1 MANQEQDMRQE
12 QLHFQE
18 CLDIIGQNVTRYEQE
33 YEQRHAQVQE
43 LYKAINSGDVELY
56 NQLMTASSLE
66 EHAAASLRKNRAAQD
81 KPYFGRIDY
90 TEKATDL
97 EQQVYIGKNGVFRNK
112 TDVLI
117 ADWRAPISSVYYEN
131 ELGQGEYGLPDEK
144 PISIDLHLKRTYSV
158 EKSKLM
164 GYYDSDVASNDEL
177 LVQYLSKNKDA
188 VLGEII
194 ATIQKE
200 QNAIIRKSPFANLIV
215 QGVAG
220 SGKTTV
226 AMHRISYLLYNYKH
240 RFESN
245 EYCIIGSNDLLLNY
259 ITSGLPELDVP
270 NIKHMRMDQIFA
282 RLCEKD
288 WVKKNKF
295 LEPDE
300 GPRSTASWRCTLP
313 FMQELELYLL
323 HLREDLVDLSPL
335 QDKQIGTILSESN
348 NTTLYQENPSFSIC
362 TMLTTLDERVKTR
375 IKFLMSGE
383 DRDRLQA
390 KLKEYAGHYKA
401 KRPTASIYDLY
412 IEYLQQWWDAHK
424 DTLQLSPQQS
434 TSLDG
439 LPPHGAR
446 QQPNPVHTS
455 SQDDPLGQD
464 FSPAALAWQA
474 HLDRLRRREYDVY
487 DIAALALIHYRVYQ
501 KAPNEEFGLLFLD
514 EAQDFGIGIYYVL
527 RTLLPATYF
536 TIMGDVSQNIH
547 YDTGLNDWY
556 ELQKLFLQNERDQF
570 LLLQKSYRNTI
581 EISQYAGRIL
591 EKASSGRYK
600 IQPVIRHGIPVEEA
614 KFWSDLEMAEHAA
627 GLIADIQG
635 RGYHTTAV
643 ICQNEEDAAKAR
655 QLLSPLTPLTDGA
668 AANFSTG
675 TKVLPIRLVKG
686 LEFDAVILWN
696 LDMQHG
702 PDDPRQAKLL
712 YVAAT
717 RALHELHVLNC

>member
-1 MANQEQDMRQE
+1 MANQDQDMRQE

-56 NQLMTASSLE
+56 NQLMTAISLE
-66 EHAAASLRKNRAAQD
+66 EHAASSLRKNRAAQD

-90 TEKATDL
+90 TENATEL
-97 EQQVYIGKNGVFRNK
+97 QQQVYIGKNGVFRNK

-144 PISIDLHLKRTYSV
+144 PISINLHLKRTYSV
-158 EKSKLM
+158 EKSKLV

-200 QNAIIRKSPFANLIV
+200 QNAIIRKSPFSNLIV

-270 NIKHMRMDQIFA
+270 NIKHMRMDQIFS

-288 WVKKNKF
+288 WMKKNKC

-300 GPRSTASWRCTLP
+300 SALWRCTLP
-313 FMQELELYLL
+313 FIQELELYLL
-323 HLREDLVDLSPL
+323 HLREELVDLSAL

-348 NTTLYQENPSFSIC
+348 NTTLYQENPTFSIC

-375 IKFLMSGE
+375 IKFLMSGR
-383 DRDRLQA
+383 DRDELQA
-390 KLKEYAGHYKA
+390 KLRQYAGHYKNM
-401 KRPTASIYDLY
+401 RPTRSIYELY
-412 IEYLQQWWDAHK
+412 LEFLQQWWNAHR
-424 DTLQLSPQQS
+424 DTLQQAPSP
-434 TSLDG
+434 T
-439 LPPHGAR
+439 
-446 QQPNPVHTS
+446 
-455 SQDDPLGQD
+455 
-464 FSPAALAWQA
+464 ALAWQA
-474 HLDRLRRREYDVY
+474 HLDRLGRREYDVY

-556 ELQKLFLQNERDQF
+556 ELQKLFLKNECDQF

-581 EISQYAGRIL
+581 EISQYAGRLL

-600 IQPVIRHGIPVEEA
+600 IQPVIRHGIPVEEPR
-614 KFWSDLEMAEHAA
+614 FWSDLEMAEHTAA
-627 GLIADIQG
+627 LISAIQAK
-635 RGYHTTAV
+635 GYHTTAV
-643 ICQNEEDAAKAR
+643 ICRDEEEAARAR
-655 QLLSPLTPLTDGA
+655 QMLSSLTPLTDGV

-675 TKVLPIRLVKG
+675 TMVLPIRLVKG

-696 LDMQHG
+696 LDMEHG
-702 PDDPRQAKLL
+702 PDDPRQTKLL

>member
-1 MANQEQDMRQE
+1 MANQEQEMRQE

-18 CLDIIGQNVTRYEQE
+18 CLDIIGQNVTRYQQE

-56 NQLMTASSLE
+56 NQLMTTSSLE
-66 EHAAASLRKNRAAQD
+66 EHAASSLRKNRAAFD

-90 TEKATDL
+90 TECASEL

-112 TDVLI
+112 TDILI

-131 ELGQGEYGLPDEK
+131 ELGPGEYGLPDER
-144 PISIDLHLKRTYSV
+144 PISIDLCLKRTYSV
-158 EKSKLM
+158 EKGKLL

-226 AMHRISYLLYNYKH
+226 AMHRISYLLYNYKQ

-282 RLCEKD
+282 RLCEKN
-288 WVKKNKF
+288 WVKKNKMV
-295 LEPDE
+295 EPGSELCPEHDSE
-300 GPRSTASWRCTLP
+300 HRSSAPSRSSLL
-313 FMQELELYLL
+313 FMRELELYLL
-323 HLREDLVDLSPL
+323 HLRESLVDLSPL

-348 NTTLYQENPSFSIC
+348 NAALYRENPTFSIC
-362 TMLTTLDERVKTR
+362 TLLSTLDERVKTR
-375 IKFLMSGE
+375 IKFLMNGE
-383 DRDRLQA
+383 DKDLLQA
-390 KLKEYAGHYKA
+390 KLREYAGHYKA
-401 KRPTASIYDLY
+401 MRPTRSIYDLY
-412 IEYLQQWWDAHK
+412 TEFLQQWRDAHM
-424 DTLQLSPQQS
+424 DAP
-434 TSLDG
+434 G
-439 LPPHGAR
+439 
-446 QQPNPVHTS
+446 
-455 SQDDPLGQD
+455 
-464 FSPAALAWQA
+464 PAVDWQA
-474 HLDRLRRREYDVY
+474 HLNRLGRREYDVY

-501 KAPNEEFGLLFLD
+501 KAPNQEFGLLFLD
-514 EAQDFGIGIYYVL
+514 EAQDFGIGVYYVL
-527 RTLLPATYF
+527 RTLLPAAYF

-547 YDTGLNDWY
+547 YDTGLNDWH
-556 ELQKLFLQNERDQF
+556 ELQKLFLKEERDQF

-600 IQPVIRHGIPVEEA
+600 IQPVIRHGIPVKETR
-614 KFWSDLEMAEHAA
+614 FWSDLEMAEHAA
-627 GLIADIQG
+627 GLIADIQAK
-635 RGYHTTAV
+635 GYHTTAV
-643 ICQNEEDAAKAR
+643 ICQNQEAAAGAR
-655 QLLSPLTPLTDGA
+655 QLLSPLTALTDGA
-668 AANFSTG
+668 ASNFSTG
-675 TKVLPIRLVKG
+675 TMVLPIRLVKG

>member
-1 MANQEQDMRQE
+1 MANQEQDMRLE

-18 CLDIIGQNVTRYEQE
+18 CLEIIGQNVTKYEQE

-43 LYKAINSGDVELY
+43 LYKAVNSGDVELY
-56 NQLMTASSLE
+56 NQLMTTSSLE

-81 KPYFGRIDY
+81 RPYFGRIDY
-90 TEKATDL
+90 TESAVEP

-131 ELGQGEYGLPDEK
+131 ELGDGEYGLPDEK

-158 EKSKLM
+158 EKGRLL

-200 QNAIIRKSPFANLIV
+200 QNVIIRKSPFANLIV

-270 NIKHMRMDQIFA
+270 NIKHLRMDQIFV

-288 WVKKNKF
+288 WVKKNKTT
-295 LEPDE
+295 DADA
-300 GPRSTASWRCTLP
+300 TAAWRCTLP

-323 HLREDLVDLSPL
+323 HLRKALVDLSAL
-335 QDKQIGTILSESN
+335 QDKQIGTILSEHN
-348 NTTLYQENPSFSIC
+348 NTTLFQENPAFSIC
-362 TMLTTLDERVKTR
+362 TLLTTLDERVRTR
-375 IKFLMSGE
+375 IKFLMSGG
-383 DRDRLQA
+383 DRDELQA
-390 KLKEYAGHYKA
+390 KLREHAGHYKDM
-401 KRPTASIYDLY
+401 RPTRSIYELY
-412 IEYLQQWWDAHK
+412 LEFLQQWWDTHG
-424 DTLQLSPQQS
+424 TSVSSPEPDS
-434 TSLDG
+434 EDS
-439 LPPHGAR
+439 
-446 QQPNPVHTS
+446 
-455 SQDDPLGQD
+455 
-464 FSPAALAWQA
+464 SPAQVWQA

-501 KAPNEEFGLLFLD
+501 KAPNEEFGMLFLD

-527 RTLLPATYF
+527 RTLLPAAYF

-556 ELQKLFLQNERDQF
+556 ELQKLFLKNERDQF

-581 EISQYAGRIL
+581 EISEYAGRIL
-591 EKASSGRYK
+591 EKASSGRYQ
-600 IQPVIRHGIPVEEA
+600 IQPVIRHGIPVEEMR
-614 KFWSDLEMAEHAA
+614 FWSDLEMAEHAA
-627 GLIADIQG
+627 KQIASIQEK
-635 RGYHTTAV
+635 GYHTTAV
-643 ICQNEEDAAKAR
+643 ICRDEAEAAKAR
-655 QLLSPLTPLTDGA
+655 ELLSPLTPLTDGA
-668 AANFSTG
+668 DNNFSTG
-675 TKVLPIRLVKG
+675 TMILPIRLVKG

-696 LDMQHG
+696 LDMEHG
-702 PDDPRQAKLL
+702 PEDPRQAKLL

>member
-1 MANQEQDMRQE
+1 MANQEQEMRQE

-18 CLDIIGQNVTRYEQE
+18 CLDIIGQNVTRYQQE

-56 NQLMTASSLE
+56 NQLMTTSSLE
-66 EHAAASLRKNRAAQD
+66 EHAASSLRKNRAAFD

-90 TEKATDL
+90 TECASEL

-112 TDVLI
+112 TDILI

-131 ELGQGEYGLPDEK
+131 ELGPGEYGLPDER
-144 PISIDLHLKRTYSV
+144 PISIDLCLKRTYSV
-158 EKSKLM
+158 EKGKLL

-226 AMHRISYLLYNYKH
+226 AMHRISYLLYNYKQ

-282 RLCEKD
+282 RLCEKN
-288 WVKKNKF
+288 WVKKNKMV
-295 LEPDE
+295 EPGSELCPEHDSE
-300 GPRSTASWRCTLP
+300 HRSPAPSRSSLL
-313 FMQELELYLL
+313 FMRELELYLL
-323 HLREDLVDLSPL
+323 HLRESLVDLSPL

-348 NTTLYQENPSFSIC
+348 NAALYRENPTFSIC
-362 TMLTTLDERVKTR
+362 TLLSTLDERVKTR

-383 DRDRLQA
+383 DKDLLQA
-390 KLKEYAGHYKA
+390 KLREYAGHYKA
-401 KRPTASIYDLY
+401 MRPTRSIYDLY
-412 IEYLQQWWDAHK
+412 TEFMQQWRDAHM
-424 DTLQLSPQQS
+424 DAP
-434 TSLDG
+434 G
-439 LPPHGAR
+439 
-446 QQPNPVHTS
+446 
-455 SQDDPLGQD
+455 
-464 FSPAALAWQA
+464 PAVDWQA
-474 HLDRLRRREYDVY
+474 HLNRLGRREYDVY

-501 KAPNEEFGLLFLD
+501 KAPNQEFGLLFLD
-514 EAQDFGIGIYYVL
+514 EAQDFGIGVYYVL
-527 RTLLPATYF
+527 RTLLPAAYF

-547 YDTGLNDWY
+547 YDTGLNDWH
-556 ELQKLFLQNERDQF
+556 ELQKLFLKEERDQF

-600 IQPVIRHGIPVEEA
+600 IQPVIRHGIPVKETR
-614 KFWSDLEMAEHAA
+614 FWSDLEMAEHAA
-627 GLIADIQG
+627 GLIADIQAK
-635 RGYHTTAV
+635 GYHTTAV
-643 ICQNEEDAAKAR
+643 ICQNQEAAAGAR
-655 QLLSPLTPLTDGA
+655 QLLSPLTALTDGA
-668 AANFSTG
+668 ASNFSTG
-675 TKVLPIRLVKG
+675 TMVLPIRLVKG

-696 LDMQHG
+696 LDMEHG

>member
-1 MANQEQDMRQE
+1 MAKQEQEMRQE

-18 CLDIIGQNVTRYEQE
+18 CLDIIGQNVTRYRQE

-56 NQLMTASSLE
+56 NQLMTTSSLE
-66 EHAAASLRKNRAAQD
+66 EHAAASLRKNRAAFD

-90 TEKATDL
+90 TERASEL

-131 ELGQGEYGLPDEK
+131 ELGPGEYGLPDEK

-158 EKSKLM
+158 EKGKLL

-226 AMHRISYLLYNYKH
+226 AMHRISYLLYNYKQ

-282 RLCEKD
+282 RLCEKN
-288 WVKKNKF
+288 WVKKNKMV
-295 LEPDE
+295 EPGSE
-300 GPRSTASWRCTLP
+300 LCPAHNSKHGSPAPSRSSLL
-313 FMQELELYLL
+313 FMRELELYLL
-323 HLREDLVDLSPL
+323 HLRESLVDLSPL
-335 QDKQIGTILSESN
+335 QDKQIGTILSESS
-348 NTTLYQENPSFSIC
+348 NTTLYRENPTFSIC
-362 TMLTTLDERVKTR
+362 TLLSTLDERVKTR

-383 DRDRLQA
+383 DKDRLQA
-390 KLKEYAGHYKA
+390 KLREYAGHYKA
-401 KRPTASIYDLY
+401 MRPTRSIYDLY
-412 IEYLQQWWDAHK
+412 TEFLQQWHDAHR
-424 DTLQLSPQQS
+424 DAP
-434 TSLDG
+434 G
-439 LPPHGAR
+439 
-446 QQPNPVHTS
+446 
-455 SQDDPLGQD
+455 
-464 FSPAALAWQA
+464 PAVDWQA
-474 HLDRLRRREYDVY
+474 HLNRLGRREYDVY

-501 KAPNEEFGLLFLD
+501 KAPNQEFGLLFLD
-514 EAQDFGIGIYYVL
+514 EAQDFGIGVYYVL
-527 RTLLPATYF
+527 RTLLPAAYF

-547 YDTGLNDWY
+547 YDTGLNDWH
-556 ELQKLFLQNERDQF
+556 ELQKLFLKEERDQF

-600 IQPVIRHGIPVEEA
+600 IQPVIRHGIPVKETR
-614 KFWSDLEMAEHAA
+614 FWSDLEMAEHAA
-627 GLIADIQG
+627 DLIADIQSK
-635 RGYHTTAV
+635 GYHTTAV
-643 ICQNEEDAAKAR
+643 ICRDEEAAAGVR
-655 QLLSPLTPLTDGA
+655 QLLSPLTALTDGA
-668 AANFSTG
+668 ASNFSTG
-675 TKVLPIRLVKG
+675 TMVLPIRLVKG

-696 LDMQHG
+696 LDMEHG

>member
-1 MANQEQDMRQE
+1 MAKQDQEMRLE

-18 CLDIIGQNVTRYEQE
+18 CLEIIGQNVKRYEQE

-90 TEKATDL
+90 TETASEL
-97 EQQVYIGKNGVFRNK
+97 AQQVYIGKNGVFRDK

-131 ELGQGEYGLPDEK
+131 ELGAGEYGLPDEK
-144 PISIDLHLKRTYSV
+144 PISIDLSLKRTYSV
-158 EKSKLM
+158 EKGQLM

-200 QNAIIRKSPFANLIV
+200 QNTIIRKSPFANLIV

-288 WVKKNKF
+288 WNKKNKCP
-295 LEPDE
+295 EPDE
-300 GPRSTASWRCTLP
+300 SAPWRCTLS

-323 HLREDLVDLSPL
+323 HLREKHIDLSPL
-335 QDKQIGTILSESN
+335 QDRQMGTILSESN
-348 NTTLYQENPSFSIC
+348 NLTLYRENPSFSIC
-362 TMLTTLDERVKTR
+362 TLLGTLDDRVKTR

-390 KLKEYAGHYKA
+390 KLKEYAGHYKSA
-401 KRPTASIYDLY
+401 RPTASIYELY
-412 IEYLQQWWDAHK
+412 LEYLRLWWQEQESAPAPRRD
-424 DTLQLSPQQS
+424 PE
-434 TSLDG
+434 
-439 LPPHGAR
+439 HGA
-446 QQPNPVHTS
+446 
-455 SQDDPLGQD
+455 GI
-464 FSPAALAWQA
+464 WQA
-474 HLDRLRRREYDVY
+474 HMDRLRRREYDVY

-556 ELQKLFLQNERDQF
+556 DLQKLFLKNEKDEF

-581 EISQYAGRIL
+581 EISEYAGRIL
-591 EKASSGRYK
+591 EKASFGRYR
-600 IQPVIRHGIPVEEA
+600 IDPVIRHGIPVEEA
-614 KFWSDLEMAEHAA
+614 RFWSDLEMAEHTA
-627 GLIADIQG
+627 GLIGDIQA
-635 RGYHTTAV
+635 RGYHTAAI
-643 ICQNEEDAAKAR
+643 ICQSETEAQRAR
-655 QLLSPLTPLTDGA
+655 ELLAPLTPLTDGA
-668 AANFSTG
+668 ASNFSTS
-675 TKVLPIRLVKG
+675 TMILPIRLVKG

-696 LDMQHG
+696 LDMRHG
-702 PDDPRQAKLL
+702 PDDPRLAKLL